1 MSGAFILTTIYKNTK
16 QKKKIYKKTTKYNRE
31 NKTI

>member
-1 MSGAFILTTIYKNTK
+1 MGRAFILTTKNTK
-16 QKKKIYKKTTKYNRE
+16 QKKNIKTTKYNRE